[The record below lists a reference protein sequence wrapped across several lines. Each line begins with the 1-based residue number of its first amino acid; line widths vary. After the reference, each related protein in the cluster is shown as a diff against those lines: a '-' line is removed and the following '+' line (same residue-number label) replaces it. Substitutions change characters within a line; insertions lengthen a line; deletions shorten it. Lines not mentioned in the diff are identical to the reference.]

1 MKAISI
7 KQIINRKA
15 NFDAV
20 PENPRYLFRK
30 GIS

>member
-7 KQIINRKA
+7 KQSINMKA

-20 PENPRYLFRK
+20 LENPRYLFRK